1 MATVRW
7 ANIML
12 KWSYH
17 TFREMRISEERKG
30 HLQENQSKLTGYG
43 DVQIYLCADKNPL
56 HP

>member
-1 MATVRW
+1 
-7 ANIML
+7 ML

-30 HLQENQSKLTGYG
+30 HLQVMAMSKL
-43 DVQIYLCADKNPL
+43 YLCADKNPL